1 MGLGDFLGDILTAG
15 VENLPQIVSAVRGPT
30 SSQAMSFLPAPGSPL
45 GTGTPA
51 TSVDAF
57 IRNLIG
63 AGPATGTARAALP
76 QGFQPALFNPSSTG
90 GRPSPKRVA
99 WSFAG
104 GQARAWTYRGRPVLF
119 SGDLRLARRFGRI
132 AGYTLTRKRPARRY
146 RRRS

>member
-1 MGLGDFLGDILTAG
+1 MGLGDFLGDVLSAG
-15 VENLPQIVSAVRGPT
+15 VENLPAIIGAVRGP
-30 SSQAMSFLPAPGSPL
+30 QAGINFGALPAPGSAI
-45 GTGTPA
+45 GTGAPA

-63 AGPATGTARAALP
+63 AGPAGAVATALP
-76 QGFQPALFNPSSTG
+76 QGFQPALFNPSRTG

-104 GQARAWTYRGRPVLF
+104 GQARAWTYRGRPILF

-132 AGYTLTRKRPARRY
+132 AGYSLTRKRPARRY

>member
-1 MGLGDFLGDILTAG
+1 MGLGDFLGDILQTG
-15 VENLPQIVSAVRGPT
+15 VENLPAIVSAVRGPT
-30 SSQAMSFLPAPGSPL
+30 SSQAQSFLPVPGAPL

-63 AGPATGTARAALP
+63 AGAPAGTAMALP
-76 QGFQPALFNPSSTG
+76 QGFQPALFNPSRTG

-104 GQARAWTYRGRPVLF
+104 GQARAWTYRGRPILF

-132 AGYTLTRKRPARRY
+132 AGYTLTRKRPARRF